1 MTENMKLKNSKKTH
15 TGSIVFTLFIV
26 MNVLMLAVSIYVL
39 YFSSAAP
46 FADHRIIRDA
56 TFWISAFKHILF
68 LSGLWIFFDVIFSV
82 YFFFKRK

>member
-1 MTENMKLKNSKKTH
+1 MKLKTSKKSRA
-15 TGSIVFTLFIV
+15 GSIVFTLFII
-26 MNVLMLAVSIYVL
+26 MNVLMLSVSVYVL

-46 FADHRIIRDA
+46 FADSRIMRDA